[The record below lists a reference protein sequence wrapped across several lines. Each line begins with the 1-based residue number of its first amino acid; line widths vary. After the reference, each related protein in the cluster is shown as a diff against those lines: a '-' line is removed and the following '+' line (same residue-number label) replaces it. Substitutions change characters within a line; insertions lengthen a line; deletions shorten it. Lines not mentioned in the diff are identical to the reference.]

1 MSVQDEQLAAIRFQ
15 LAAIGRIDE
24 LLGTEL
30 YAHVDRTSI
39 DQVLEQAAAFA
50 EQELTP
56 LARFGDYAG
65 CVLQDGLVKLP
76 RGTDR
81 AFRIWQESG
90 AVLLDLPTTQGGLG
104 FPRVVLNGYQE
115 LCDGA
120 NLSFGMLQTGQ
131 RGAARLLLA
140 HGAGRLPPTCIDNVV
155 NGAWASTISISEPQ
169 AGSDVGRI
177 RTRAEPAG
185 AGRWRI
191 FGSKC
196 WISYGGHD
204 LTEQIIHMVLAR
216 MPGGEPGTRGLGL
229 FAMGS
234 QRMDDQGR
242 LLGPN
247 GVTVAGLEHKMGL
260 HASPTCVMQYD
271 GAEAVLLGEPGR
283 GLAAMFTM
291 VNSMR
296 LGVAVQG
303 VATAAA
309 ATAWARAY
317 ATERLQG
324 GPPEQAPLAII
335 EHIDVKRMLLEMYAR
350 TETTRALVFRIAWLL
365 DRHQVASNDAA
376 ARYHQLA
383 DFLLPVAK
391 TWAAETGFAVASQ
404 AIQVLGGAGYTRD
417 HPVERIA
424 RDIRIAAIFE
434 GTSGIQSLD
443 LVMRKLAAG
452 NGSAAASLIE
462 EIGRSIAAAGT
473 DHPYAEVLPKLID
486 EFRKLSDELLR
497 AVRERPADAQAG
509 AYAYLQFTGILV
521 TSWCGMDLYLHATDT
536 STLQCRLRAALSW
549 HAARV
554 AMDACCWAEQVRAG
568 ARHVEIA
575 TDLFL

>member
-1 MSVQDEQLAAIRFQ
+1 MSVQSEQLEAIRWQ

-24 LLGTEL
+24 LLGTDL
-30 YAHVDRTSI
+30 YAHVDRTAI

-56 LARFGDYAG
+56 LARFGDVEG
-65 CVLQDGLVKLP
+65 CRLHDGQVRLP

-90 AVLLDLPTTQGGLG
+90 AVLLDLPVTQGGLG

-140 HGAGRLPPTCIDNVV
+140 HGAGRLPQRCIDQVV
-155 NGAWASTISISEPQ
+155 QGAWATTISISEPQ

-177 RTRAEPAG
+177 RTRAEPDG
-185 AGRWRI
+185 PNRWRI

-196 WISYGGHD
+196 WISYGGHE
-204 LTEQIIHMVLAR
+204 LTDQIVHMVLAR
-216 MPGGEPGTRGLGL
+216 MPDGASGTRGLGL
-229 FAMGS
+229 FALGS
-234 QRMDDQGR
+234 QRMDEAAG

-247 GVTVAGLEHKMGL
+247 QVTVSGLEHKMGL

-324 GPPEQAPLAII
+324 GAPDKPPVAIV
-335 EHIDVKRMLLEMYAR
+335 EHIDVKRMLLEMYGR
-350 TETTRALVFRIAWLL
+350 TETTRAMVLRIAWLL
-365 DRHQVASNDAA
+365 DRHQVAGDNVG
-376 ARYHQLA
+376 ARALALA

-391 TWAAETGFAVASQ
+391 TWAAETGFAVANQ
-404 AIQVLGGAGYTRD
+404 AIQVFGGAGYTRD
-417 HPVERIA
+417 YPVERIA
-424 RDIRIAAIFE
+424 RDIRIASIFE

-443 LVMRKLAAG
+443 LVTRKLAVA
-452 NGSAAASLIE
+452 NGAAATWLCE
-462 EIGRSIAAAGT
+462 EIGRGVAASGT
-473 DHPYAEVLPKLID
+473 DHPYVDLLPALVD
-486 EFRKLSDELLR
+486 EFRRLSDAMLL
-497 AVRERPADAQAG
+497 AVAERPADAQAS
-509 AYAYLQFTGILV
+509 AYAYLRYTGLLV
-521 TSWCGMDLYLHATDT
+521 TSWCGMELYAQASGA
-536 STLQCRLRAALSW
+536 STYQRRLRAALGW
-549 HAARV
+549 HASHV
-554 AMDACCWAEQVRAG
+554 AAEAQCCAEQIRSG
-568 ARHVEIA
+568 SRHTGVA